1 MLVVLH
7 GLAGGWDE
15 LLIAALAFGVLWIAV
30 KLAGRKPAGEDAESV
45 ADESAAVEAAQE
57 PAEPVQTPAPGFTN
71 ATNATNATKATKATQ
86 ATQATQA
93 TNVTNTTRTTNTTK
107 AD

>member
-57 PAEPVQTPAPGFTN
+57 RAEPVQTPAPGFTN
-71 ATNATNATKATKATQ
+71 ATN

-107 AD
+107 AG

>member
-71 ATNATNATKATKATQ
+71 ATK